1 MLQAYV
7 VEGRSL
13 KPVSGDLASLSGVY
27 WIDICEPTPDEQKAV
42 EEALGIRLRLPEEP
56 AKFQI
61 STPVRSSDGAIT
73 LTALLLAGFD
83 LRRPQL
89 LTVQFI
95 RTKGPLVTVTK
106 GASGGLAWLA
116 QQCDGCVPAGSS
128 DALPRPSRPD
138 HRMCHRPA

>member
-7 VEGRSL
+7 VEGGSL
-13 KPVSGDLASLSGVY
+13 KPVSGDLARLSGVY

-42 EEALGIRLRLPEEP
+42 EQALGIRLRLPEEP

-61 STPVRSSDGAIT
+61 STPVRSSEGAIT

-89 LTVQFI
+89 LTV
-95 RTKGPLVTVTK
+95 
-106 GASGGLAWLA
+106 
-116 QQCDGCVPAGSS
+116 
-128 DALPRPSRPD
+128 
-138 HRMCHRPA
+138 

>member
-1 MLQAYV
+1 MLQAYI

-13 KPVSGDLASLSGVY
+13 KPVSGHPAGLSAVY

-42 EEALGIRLRLPEEP
+42 EQALGTWLRLPEEP

-83 LRRPQL
+83 PRRRTTSRRP
-89 LTVQFI
+89 
-95 RTKGPLVTVTK
+95 
-106 GASGGLAWLA
+106 SGRVL
-116 QQCDGCVPAGSS
+116 
-128 DALPRPSRPD
+128 
-138 HRMCHRPA
+138 RPARYHRRSL